1 MILGNVTMG
10 KNVWIGPDTIID
22 GSGGL
27 SIGDNVN
34 ISGGAKILTHDT
46 VKRCVAGYRG
56 EVERKP
62 TSIGANTF
70 IGSNAVV
77 LKGVNIG
84 VCCVVQALSL
94 VNHDVP
100 HYTIVG
106 GIPARRLG
114 VVEVDY
120 WTGEVVLLWD

>member
-62 TSIGANTF
+62 TSIGENTF
-70 IGSNAVV
+70 IGSNAVIT
-77 LKGVNIG
+77 KGVRIG
-84 VCCVVQALSL
+84 EGCVIQALSL

-100 HYTIVG
+100 SYTIVG
-106 GIPARRLG
+106 GIPAHRLG
-114 VVEVDY
+114 VVKVNHK
-120 WTGEVVLLWD
+120 TGEVVLLWD